1 MKKHPSLQRIFN
13 FYTLSLMVM
22 LAMYYLLAY
31 TSLVERQQIHTQTI
45 FARLLH
51 EIKNHNTFRQDDVNE
66 VLDKPFLSNT
76 SYQLMVITPSG
87 QIYIHDY
94 YRPDDKDIEVL
105 TLPESS
111 VLEDAD
117 QFTIDNDKL
126 SGWIVLDNDFKVYVN
141 LYHQPLV
148 VEWRDS
154 RYWAPLLI
162 TFVLFMAGLLLVLRR
177 RNEWELLIRYTE
189 SLSLYSKESYLAPPF
204 PAQSVAKEFM
214 RIGHGLSRIN
224 YQLHKNYRR
233 TQLLSHRLERLID
246 YAPLPMATLKR
257 HGQISFLNPR
267 FEQVFGTSFQRSITY
282 TLTDFVTGI
291 DKATHQTLTKLTSQR
306 VTRTLLVKGLED
318 NQTFQLHIMPWFGE
332 HGQIHGFTAIL
343 NSVNN
348 LSQQLDDAQA
358 TILQQQSRLTDF
370 DQLWSVMGH
379 ELRTPLSGMIGM
391 LELLDSEGFDEEQK
405 ETFVMLEQTS
415 QAMLSMLNGMLD
427 MAKLDA
433 GKLKVEEEV
442 VDVLA
447 VCQQICELM
456 VGNARRQGIELHYF
470 FDPQC
475 PRYLTTDVGR
485 LRQILMNL
493 IGNAIK
499 FTQTG
504 YVALIIEP
512 ITTHDPRYVSPAT
525 ANKVHSLSNPSNAVP
540 LTTLEEADLLP
551 LLDIDSESV
560 LEDENAFAIR
570 EAEPS
575 IEVSGHYNDAQKG
588 ESTELRPDNEADFIP
603 LLSNRSQWLSFSVK
617 DTGIGIEPEEQSKLF
632 SFFNQANDSISR
644 QFGGTG
650 LGLAISNSFAQLL
663 GGFIHLDSIPGQ
675 GSTFSLCLPKQEP
688 SYQPVYLFNTD
699 LSNVCLIAFLNQEI
713 SAYYL
718 NQLCNHVGMP
728 AIIET
733 SITTSNIVDLN
744 RQLLSAK
751 AAQLTCIILMDYE
764 LFENS
769 DTQLLSQIPDYLD
782 YPKILLSMMPERGI
796 VSQIIEQFDGY
807 LSKPLDMGHL
817 ISEVSRL
824 SHSNWRRHSTV
835 SSVSNAQASFNDF
848 LAELSPS
855 QRPHSDTAFSQYQT
869 VDSDAQLNENVYQT
883 SYRQNSAHQSSTP
896 LNLEV
901 QTIGTHQQRLEGV
914 QNASSHDSGSNNK
927 KDTLSSY
934 VAPNVKNA
942 AVIAAPIEIPPS
954 QDLVS
959 ANENEASNRAVS
971 PEAIAAVEAPLIL
984 VAEDNPI
991 NQKVACKVLEK
1002 LGYRTIVA
1010 ANGEEAINTLKAHR
1024 NDIQLILMDCR
1035 MPIMDGL
1042 SATAEIRANHDSIPI
1057 IALTAND
1064 TDEDRSACLK
1074 VGMNSF
1080 LSKPLKKDQLAQAI
1094 KQFLID

>member
-31 TSLVERQQIHTQTI
+31 TALVERQQLQTQAVFSRLIHE
-45 FARLLH
+45 L
-51 EIKNHNTFRQDDVNE
+51 KNHSAASQNQITE
-66 VLDKPFLSNT
+66 ILDKPFIKNI
-76 SYQLMVITPSG
+76 SYQLMVISPSG
-87 QIYIHDY
+87 QTYIHDY
-94 YRPDDKDIEVL
+94 YRPDDTHIAAL
-105 TLPESS
+105 TLPDS
-111 VLEDAD
+111 VLLHDNH
-117 QFTIDNDKL
+117 QFSIDSDKL
-126 SGWIVLDNDFKVYVN
+126 SGWIIVNNGYKIYVN
-141 LYHQPLV
+141 LYHQPLII
-148 VEWRDS
+148 EWS
-154 RYWAPLLI
+154 NAKYWAPLLV
-162 TFVLFMAGLLLVLRR
+162 TFALLMTGLLLVLRR
-177 RNEWELLIRYTE
+177 RNEWELLIQYTE
-189 SLSLYSKESYLAPPF
+189 SLSLYAKESYLAPPF

-233 TQLLSHRLERLID
+233 NLLLSHRLDRLID
-246 YAPLPMATLKR
+246 HAPLPMATLKR

-318 NQTFQLHIMPWFGE
+318 NQTYQLHIMPWFGE
-332 HGQIHGFTAIL
+332 HGQIHGFTAVL
-343 NSVNN
+343 NNVNI
-348 LSQQLDDAQA
+348 LSQQLDDAH
-358 TILQQQSRLTDF
+358 THLQQQQARLADF

-405 ETFVMLEQTS
+405 ETFITLEQTS

-433 GKLKVEEEV
+433 GKLKVEEEI

-499 FTQTG
+499 FTQSG
-504 YVALIIEP
+504 YVALIVEP
-512 ITTHDPRYVSPAT
+512 ITTHDPRYMSPSA
-525 ANKVHSLSNPSNAVP
+525 SNRDRVP
-540 LTTLEEADLLP
+540 PQDTNIIPLAQVDEDDLLP
-551 LLDIDSESV
+551 L
-560 LEDENAFAIR
+560 
-570 EAEPS
+570 
-575 IEVSGHYNDAQKG
+575 IEVAS
-588 ESTELRPDNEADFIP
+588 EELTEEISVQTPSQVGSHIEPHDEQPRRETETDETAHDSLPS
-603 LLSNRSQWLSFSVK
+603 LLSNRPQWLSFSVK

-663 GGFIHLDSIPGQ
+663 GGFIHLDSIAGE
-675 GSTFSLCLPKQEP
+675 GSTFSLCLPRQTP

-699 LSNVCLIAFLNQEI
+699 LSHVCLIAFLNQDI
-713 SAYYL
+713 TARYL
-718 NQLCNHVGMP
+718 SQLCNHVGMP

-733 SITTSNIVDLN
+733 SISLQSVVDLN
-744 RQLLSAK
+744 RQLVAAK
-751 AAQLTCIILMDYE
+751 ASQLTCIVLMDYE
-764 LFENS
+764 LYEHH
-769 DTQLLSQIPDYLD
+769 DPQLLNQIPDYAS

-796 VSQIIEQFDGY
+796 VSQVIEQYDGY

-824 SHSNWRRHSTV
+824 SHSTWQRHASSSPV
-835 SSVSNAQASFNDF
+835 SSAQASFNSF
-848 LAELSPS
+848 LAELSPAERIISPRPKQQS
-855 QRPHSDTAFSQYQT
+855 QPSATHTHSIYQ
-869 VDSDAQLNENVYQT
+869 SHYQ
-883 SYRQNSAHQSSTP
+883 NNPNHHSASLSSPHQSTAPTVTKSKDSADLNDIGVRDVSSTSSVSSDINSP
-896 LNLEV
+896 SAA
-901 QTIGTHQQRLEGV
+901 RLE
-914 QNASSHDSGSNNK
+914 
-927 KDTLSSY
+927 
-934 VAPNVKNA
+934 P
-942 AVIAAPIEIPPS
+942 
-954 QDLVS
+954 
-959 ANENEASNRAVS
+959 
-971 PEAIAAVEAPLIL
+971 PLIL

-991 NQKVACKVLEK
+991 NQKVACKVLER

-1010 ANGEEAINTLKAHR
+1010 ANGEEAIGTLAAHR
-1024 NDIQLILMDCR
+1024 DEIRLILMDCR

-1042 SATAEIRANHDSIPI
+1042 SATQKIRANHDSIPI

-1064 TDEDRSACLK
+1064 TDEDRSACLNA
-1074 VGMNSF
+1074 GMNSF
-1080 LSKPLKKDQLAQAI
+1080 LSKPLKKEQLAEAI
-1094 KQFLID
+1094 KQFLLE